1 MNMRNDKGSGAGDG
15 TTKRSFAGFDVRVT
29 GMKKDN
35 DAFDNFVNFDLAPKQ
50 INPRFEAIANSR
62 HNLSLIRAKA
72 KGYAN
77 SIVVNNSPT
86 KIEKIEYKKNDL
98 EPSSNKNKR
107 VDSSSM
113 I

>member
-1 MNMRNDKGSGAGDG
+1 MNMRNEKGSGAGGDG
-15 TTKRSFAGFDVRVT
+15 TTKRSFVGFDVRIT
-29 GMKKDN
+29 GLKKDN

-62 HNLSLIRAKA
+62 HNLSLIRAKG

-86 KIEKIEYKKNDL
+86 KIEKIEYKKND
-98 EPSSNKNKR
+98 
-107 VDSSSM
+107 
-113 I
+113 